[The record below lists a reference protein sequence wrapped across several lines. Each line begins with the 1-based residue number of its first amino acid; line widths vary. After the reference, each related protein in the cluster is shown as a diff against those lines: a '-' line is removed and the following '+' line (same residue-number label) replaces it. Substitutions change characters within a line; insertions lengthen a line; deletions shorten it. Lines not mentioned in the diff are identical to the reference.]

1 MAATAGRLLRAVE
14 GVNPLLLVGGGVGG
28 LAAAL
33 ALGQNAVATQL
44 FEQSPAFTEVGAG
57 IGLGPNAVRRLQA
70 WGLLQ
75 ALQAKAFAPSQLVVR
90 DAHNGRQL
98 GCLPMGPALMQRYGA
113 PYLTIHR
120 ADLHQVLLDALK
132 AQGSTEL
139 HLGHALQNCQTGT
152 QSVDTQWLGA
162 DGQTLPQQ
170 SQALLGADGINSR
183 VRNQV
188 WGEQSLHASGH
199 WAYRSLLPM
208 QALPLSWRGD
218 EMGLWLGPR
227 LHVVHYPVRGGEWLN
242 VVVLVEAGDAAQTPG
257 WDTHRSAQ
265 QTADDLTHALKGTCS
280 RLQDLVRMA
289 EHWRA
294 WALFD
299 RPSLQRAGDMAKGRV
314 ALLGDAAHPMLPY
327 LAQGAGMAIEDAHA
341 LAEHWQ
347 HKGLVV
353 EQRLQAYAQARWQRV
368 AKVQARARRN
378 AKLFHAS
385 GAVAW
390 ARNAAMQWGGAAVM
404 DMPWLY
410 GR

>member
-1 MAATAGRLLRAVE
+1 MDDI
-14 GVNPLLLVGGGVGG
+14 LLVGGGIGG
-28 LAAAL
+28 LATAL
-33 ALGQNAVATQL
+33 ALGQAGVATQL

-70 WGLLQ
+70 WGLFE
-75 ALQAKAFAPSQLVVR
+75 ALQAKAFVPSQLSVM
-90 DAHNGRQL
+90 DAQNGRQL
-98 GCLPMGPALMQRYGA
+98 GCLPMGPAFMQRYAA
-113 PYLTIHR
+113 PYLTVHR
-120 ADLHQVLLDALK
+120 ADLHQVLLDAVN
-132 AQGSTEL
+132 AQGATQL
-139 HLGHALQNCQTGT
+139 HLGHQLFEGQANS
-152 QSVDTQWLGA
+152 QSVQTQWLDA
-162 DGQTLPQQ
+162 DGQTVSHE
-170 SQALLGADGINSR
+170 SQAVLGADGINSR
-183 VRNQV
+183 VRELAWVSQKL
-188 WGEQSLHASGH
+188 QASGH

-242 VVVLVEAGDAAQTPG
+242 VVVLVEAGKTVQTPG

-265 QTADDLTHALKGTCS
+265 QTADDLNHALNGTCS
-280 RLQDLVRMA
+280 RLQDLVRMS
-289 EHWRA
+289 ELWRA

-299 RPSLQRAGDMAKGRV
+299 RSPLQTANDMATGRV

-327 LAQGAGMAIEDAHA
+327 LAQGAGMAIEDAQVLA
-341 LAEHWQ
+341 LQWQ
-347 HKGLVV
+347 RKELSV

-378 AKLFHAS
+378 AQVFHAS

-390 ARNAAMQWGGAAVM
+390 GRNAAMRWGGAAVM

-410 GR
+410 AG

>member
-1 MAATAGRLLRAVE
+1 MDDIF
-14 GVNPLLLVGGGVGG
+14 LVGGGIGG
-28 LAAAL
+28 LATAL
-33 ALGQNAVATQL
+33 ALGQAGVATQL
-44 FEQSPAFTEVGAG
+44 FEQIPAFTEVGAG

-70 WGLLQ
+70 WGLLP
-75 ALQAKAFAPSQLVVR
+75 ALQAKAFVPSQLNVM
-90 DAHNGRQL
+90 DAQNGRQL
-98 GCLPMGPALMQRYGA
+98 GSLPMGPAFMQRYGA
-113 PYLTIHR
+113 PYLTVHR
-120 ADLHQVLLDALK
+120 ADLHQVLLDAVK
-132 AQGSTEL
+132 AQGTTEL
-139 HLGHALQNCQTGT
+139 HLGHQLLNGQANSH
-152 QSVDTQWLGA
+152 SVQTQWLGA
-162 DGQTLPQQ
+162 DGQTVSHE
-170 SQALLGADGINSR
+170 SQAVLGADGINSR
-183 VRNQV
+183 VRELAWVPQKL
-188 WGEQSLHASGH
+188 QASGH

-242 VVVLVEAGDAAQTPG
+242 VVVLVEAGQDVQTPG

-265 QTADDLTHALKGTCS
+265 QTAGDLNHALKGTCS
-280 RLQDLVRMA
+280 RLQDLVRMS

-299 RPSLQRAGDMAKGRV
+299 RSPLQTAKDMAHGRV

-327 LAQGAGMAIEDAHA
+327 LAQGAGMAIEDAQVLA
-341 LAEHWQ
+341 LQWQ
-347 HKGLVV
+347 RKELSV

-378 AKLFHAS
+378 AQVFHAS

-390 ARNAAMQWGGAAVM
+390 GRNAAMRWGGAAVM

-410 GR
+410 AG